1 MPTGGVKSKLDELG
15 SLRNELLA
23 SAERTIEDR
32 FQDWAFGLVTHER
45 WVRAWRNL
53 NEGQFHEDSRWRES
67 QLLGIVR
74 EFAGDYASLLER
86 VVVESV
92 RELGAVI
99 QRFKVA
105 LRAADR
111 QEVVARAF
119 RFASRFTLEAYDRP
133 WCGYFML
140 PHADS
145 QEMPDERTQRVDFQ
159 RVNPLFRLFQEAQDR
174 VTPEAVNAIFLR
186 EIEAGKW
193 KDRARQRASNELL
206 LATAGV
212 QGDKPSKAGRVAQL
226 SAREKR
232 IWEVVQRGAKG
243 LHYCRELKNM
253 HLRPPRSWV
262 KDGCPS
268 EYPAAYLEGQPWRH
282 RIQDEKTKVRHKV
295 ELGRNS
301 LSE

>member
-1 MPTGGVKSKLDELG
+1 VKQVSKAKLDKLD
-15 SLRNELLA
+15 SLRDELLA
-23 SAERTIEDR
+23 SAERAIEDR
-32 FQDWAFGLVTHER
+32 LRDWAFDLVTHER
-45 WVRAWRNL
+45 WERARRNL
-53 NEGQFHEDSRWRES
+53 NEGQFHEDPRWRER

-74 EFAGDYASLLER
+74 EFGGDYASLLER
-86 VVVESV
+86 AVIEFV

-99 QRFKVA
+99 QRFKIA
-105 LRAADR
+105 LSAADR

-119 RFASRFTLEAYDRP
+119 RFARRFTLGAYDRP
-133 WCGYFML
+133 WDGFFML
-140 PHADS
+140 PRADS
-145 QEMPDERTQRVDFQ
+145 PEMPDERTLNVDFQ
-159 RVNPLFRLFQEAQDR
+159 RVNSLVRLFQEAQDR
-174 VTPEAVNAIFLR
+174 VTAETVTAIFLR

-193 KDRARQRASNELL
+193 KDRARQRANNELL

-212 QGDKPSKAGRVAQL
+212 RGDKPSKAGKVAQL

-232 IWEVVQRGAKG
+232 IWEVIQRGAKG
-243 LHYCRELKNM
+243 LHYCRELKSA

-282 RIQDEKTKVRHKV
+282 RIQDEKTKVRHKA